1 MEEKDLKL
9 TPEMFKR
16 IPKDNEEAEH
26 IARPSI
32 SFWQDAWRRLK
43 ENKVAMLAL
52 VLLGILVFLIIFG
65 PYFNSYSPIAMSS
78 KTKDILPN
86 SQFWFGTDSAG
97 RDIFTRV
104 FYAGRTSLVIGLA
117 GALISTIVGLLYGA
131 ISGYVGGA
139 VDIVMMRI
147 LEILASLPYLLVVIV
162 LQIRLQSKNIGT
174 LLLALTITGWTGT
187 ARIVRAEVLRIK
199 AQEYVLAAQ
208 TLGVSSWKIITRHL
222 VPNAMPILIV
232 GITFDVPGFIFSE
245 AFLSYLGI
253 GLQSPATSW
262 GIMCSEATSTFMY
275 LPHQMFFPSLMI
287 AITMLCFTLLGDG
300 LRDALDPKLRK

>member
-16 IPKDNEEAEH
+16 IPKNDEEAEL

-52 VLLGILVFLIIFG
+52 ILLGLLVFLILFG
-65 PYFNSYSPIAMSS
+65 PYFNGYSPTKISS

-86 SQFWFGTDSAG
+86 AQYWFGTDGSG

-104 FYAGRTSLVIGLA
+104 FYAGRTSLFIGLS

-131 ISGYVGGA
+131 VSGYLGGA

-147 LEILASLPYLLVVIV
+147 LEILASLPYLLVVII
-162 LQIRLQSKNIGT
+162 LQIRLNSRSLST

-199 AQEYVLAAQ
+199 AQEFVLAAK
-208 TLGVSSWKIITRHL
+208 TLGVSNWKIITKHL
-222 VPNAMPILIV
+222 IPNAMPILIV

-253 GLQSPATSW
+253 GLKPPATSW
-262 GIMCSEATSTFMY
+262 GIMCSEATTTFMY